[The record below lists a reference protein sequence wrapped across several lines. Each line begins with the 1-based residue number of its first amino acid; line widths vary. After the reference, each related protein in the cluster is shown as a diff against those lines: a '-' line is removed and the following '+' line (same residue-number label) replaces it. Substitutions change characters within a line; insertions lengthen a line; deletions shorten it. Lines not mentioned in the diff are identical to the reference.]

1 MEVYALI
8 ATTFIVLLFSPFRKL
23 YFKVLPKKNDEV
35 KSKSSHLPFFDF
47 IRGLSIAAVILI
59 HVLYIFEKN
68 FPHIFTPFIFFF
80 NNILRFAIP
89 VFLVTSGILLEK
101 LEIKWN
107 ILKKFYTKKILKTFI
122 PFTLLS
128 IAFGIIQQKNLKDI
142 FLSLF
147 YGNGSVP
154 YYFVIILFQCYLL
167 YPWIQKIRHRPWFLP
182 LAFGITLF
190 SMFMR
195 DLWYFGHFPFVGI
208 YLFFFAYGVAK
219 REIFLE
225 YKVKKIDVLLWTS
238 LLLISVSI
246 QFFFFG
252 YYYNT
257 SLFYA
262 IACIHLFFSFQPF
275 FLKKKIFHFFATM
288 GKNSLWVYLTH
299 FPFLEGVLLLILSF
313 TTAPAFVLL
322 LVLCFS
328 LPGSFILGLA
338 TQKLFRQLKISQ

>member
-190 SMFMR
+190 SMFTR

-225 YKVKKIDVLLWTS
+225 YKAKKTDTLLWVF
-238 LLLISVSI
+238 LLLISITI
-246 QFFFFG
+246 QFFFFD

-257 SLFYA
+257 SLFYG
-262 IACIHLFFSFQPF
+262 IAFIHLLFSLQSF
-275 FLKKKIFHFFATM
+275 FLKREVFAFFSKM
-288 GKNSLWVYLTH
+288 GKNSLWIYLTH
-299 FPFLEGVLLLILSF
+299 FPLLEGLFLLFLSITTKPILVF
-313 TTAPAFVLL
+313 FFA
-322 LVLCFS
+322 LCIS
-328 LPGSFILGLA
+328 LPGSFIVGFTA
-338 TQKLFRQLKISQ
+338 QKLFKLLKISQ